1 MNFRILNKFA
11 SIDSLLHVINVDEV
25 IMNSINLTLSVI
37 RYMYIIVRE
46 ETKMQVTEEVEH
58 QTDEM

>member
-25 IMNSINLTLSVI
+25 IMNSINLTVSVI

-46 ETKMQVTEEVEH
+46 ETECKSQKKLNI
-58 QTDEM
+58 